1 MLLSGR
7 DEQREVLRAPREA
20 PALSHVVTRSCSQGP
35 AHALPMGQQLDSGQ
49 HRPSALAPHIL
60 QTSRGKT
67 WLHNPT
73 PARAMASGR
82 GRCRLV
88 RSEDPGHTPW
98 VHPRPAPADCAALGK
113 SLNLSV
119 PPSSPAGSR
128 KQQKP
133 PPLRLWRGESTEHS
147 RGLATWG
154 RLLVPPLGTK
164 HQVAK

>member
-1 MLLSGR
+1 MLPSGR

-98 VHPRPAPADCAALGK
+98 VHPRPAPADCADLGK

-119 PPSSPAGSR
+119 PLFRLGELRNNIKTTHFTGCENYES
-128 KQQKP
+128 KQCWHKVSAEQ
-133 PPLRLWRGESTEHS
+133 RFW
-147 RGLATWG
+147 
-154 RLLVPPLGTK
+154 LLS
-164 HQVAK
+164 